1 LAQDYSWA
9 VVGDPSREYLWILGR
24 TPRIDGESIA
34 AAREVARDN
43 GFDVGHLVDTPQE
56 GGPR

>member
-1 LAQDYSWA
+1 M
-9 VVGDPSREYLWILGR
+9 
-24 TPRIDGESIA
+24 DGESIA